1 MNLQDVLNAIHTDF
15 ASKMPD
21 LAAQFDEDTDEL
33 VRRGVGGDGPNVG
46 DTSPDFE
53 LSDQLGRNVRSV
65 DLREKGPLVVAFY
78 RGNW

>member
-1 MNLQDVLNAIHTDF
+1 MNLQDELNAVHADF
-15 ASKMPD
+15 VSKMPD
-21 LAAQFDEDTDEL
+21 LAAQFDEDTNEL

-53 LSDQLGRNVRSV
+53 LSDQLGRSVRSV

>member
-1 MNLQDVLNAIHTDF
+1 MNLQDELNAIHTDF

-21 LAAQFDEDTDEL
+21 LAAQFDQDTEEL

-46 DTSPDFE
+46 DASPDFE
-53 LSDQLGRNVRSV
+53 LSDQLGRRVRSV
-65 DLREKGPLVVAFY
+65 DLREKGTLVVAFY